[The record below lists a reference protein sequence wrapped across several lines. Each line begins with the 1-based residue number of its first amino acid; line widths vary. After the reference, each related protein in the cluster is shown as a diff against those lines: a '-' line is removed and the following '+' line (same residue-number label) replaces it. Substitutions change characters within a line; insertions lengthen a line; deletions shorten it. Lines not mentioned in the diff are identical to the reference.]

1 MRKLGC
7 WGSVAVALLMGA
19 GTAHADP
26 FTVTS
31 SPPSSLRGVDNAWF
45 NNLIKL
51 NGPPTAT
58 TKTYVANSII
68 LFGGDLVAVPNATIT
83 IMSQGGAQAG
93 FAGIL
98 FAGSVDTMSWAT
110 TNHPA
115 PPANSSPKHASNSI
129 HSSSST
135 SVPGAGAAYDPLRSD
150 YSGLGVSVSLGNAVV
165 QGQLA
170 LNALPPWAGVP
181 GLGASAFVN
190 PNLGVALSTP
200 AAAAGLANSAAI
212 DPPATPEPSAL
223 WLLAGGLAFAMVLKR
238 YNLGLNRG

>member
-68 LFGGDLVAVPNATIT
+68 IFGGDLVAVPNATIT
-83 IMSQGGAQAG
+83 IMSHGGVQTG
-93 FAGIL
+93 FNGIL
-98 FAGSVDTMSWAT
+98 FAGSVDTMAWAT
-110 TNHPA
+110 TNNAATSKHDEV
-115 PPANSSPKHASNSI
+115 KHA
-129 HSSSST
+129 SSST
-135 SVPGAGAAYDPLRSD
+135 SVPGASQAYDPFRPN
-150 YSGLGVSVSLGNAVV
+150 YSGLGVAVPV
-165 QGQLA
+165 NNDGDHGTPVFA
-170 LNALPPWAGVP
+170 LVPLWAGIP
-181 GLGASAFVN
+181 GLGAN
-190 PNLGVALSTP
+190 
-200 AAAAGLANSAAI
+200 
-212 DPPATPEPSAL
+212 
-223 WLLAGGLAFAMVLKR
+223 
-238 YNLGLNRG
+238 